1 MAIMIHALLCYT
13 CKIFLKITHQ
23 TALREVQPNM
33 ALFFSDV
40 GLTKFVLASELF
52 VPRPY
57 FICHLTAK
65 RFMKNLIAGYSI
77 YSSKKVVKTGIKV
90 ENLKLHMFIVNFSK
104 RASW

>member
-1 MAIMIHALLCYT
+1 M
-13 CKIFLKITHQ
+13 
-23 TALREVQPNM
+23 RPNTPP
-33 ALFFSDV
+33 FFSDV

-65 RFMKNLIAGYSI
+65 RFAKNLVAGSSI
-77 YSSKKVVKTGIKV
+77 YSSKKLVKTGIKV